1 MHRIIFFSEGLS
13 LAEIFNSL
21 STVSPG
27 GNCCGLSEADTENVS
42 GGGVGR

>member
-1 MHRIIFFSEGLS
+1 MFFLEGLS

-21 STVSPG
+21 GTVSPSS
-27 GNCCGLSEADTENVS
+27 NCCGLSEANTENAA